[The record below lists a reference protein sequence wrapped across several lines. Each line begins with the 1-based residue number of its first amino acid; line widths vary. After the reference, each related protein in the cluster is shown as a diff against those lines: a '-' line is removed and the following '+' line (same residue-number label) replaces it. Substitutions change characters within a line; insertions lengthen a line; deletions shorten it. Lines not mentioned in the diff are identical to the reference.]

1 MPMHDLKN
9 LYRLKTI
16 AEHYRGQKGRG
27 VSKRYI
33 TDLLQPY
40 IVEADTIRFVDI
52 TKLPKKIRD
61 KIDL

>member
-1 MPMHDLKN
+1 MHDLKN

-16 AEHYRGQKGRG
+16 AENYHGKKGKG

-33 TDLLQPY
+33 TDLLQDY

-52 TKLPKKIRD
+52 TMLPKEIRE